1 MNPTLKTPSLR
12 MLGIFFLSA
21 VFLSVSIPAA
31 AFSATVPSSRT
42 APPPTAAAPSTPAST
57 AMAAQHPA
65 ETTGPAPEQANS
77 KTHSEDNDVN
87 IYRHSPMVQSIAHLL
102 RLPVET
108 TARIFEAFNFLIL
121 AFAIFWFVLR
131 ALPKMLRERAERI
144 QRDLQNARKA
154 TEDAQQRL
162 QDVEQRLARLDAE
175 IADLKSQAERE
186 TATDE
191 ARIRAAMEAEQQR
204 MVHAAEQEVLSTSA
218 NAQRRLKSLTA
229 DLIVQYATQH
239 VAPSTDVDHL
249 LVRNFVSAID
259 KKEGKDGGAN

>member
-1 MNPTLKTPSLR
+1 
-12 MLGIFFLSA
+12 MLGVFFLGM
-21 VFLSVSIPAA
+21 VFLGASLPATA
-31 AFSATVPSSRT
+31 IATTGPFSKT
-42 APPPTAAAPSTPAST
+42 APPPTAAAPPYLAN
-57 AMAAQHPA
+57 AGMAAQHPA
-65 ETTGPAPEQANS
+65 ENTGPAPEQANS
-77 KTHSEDNDVN
+77 KTNSEDNDVN

-108 TARIFEAFNFLIL
+108 TARIFEALNFLVL
-121 AFAIFWFVLR
+121 AFAILWFVLR

-186 TATDE
+186 TVTDE

-218 NAQRRLKSLTA
+218 NAQRRLKLLAA

-249 LVRNFVSAID
+249 LVRNFVSDID
-259 KKEGKDGGAN
+259 KKDGKGGGAN